1 MFWIILI
8 WSGGIYTDED
18 SRFNWPLPGRLR
30 KSEASLPGND
40 AASCVSWPEV
50 SGISP
55 AIQMKKE
62 PWIIGKGK
70 DFNEQT
76 AEVFAAVRQ

>member
-1 MFWIILI
+1 
-8 WSGGIYTDED
+8 
-18 SRFNWPLPGRLR
+18 LR

-40 AASCVSWPEV
+40 AASWVSWPEV

-62 PWIIGKGK
+62 TMNNRKRI
-70 DFNEQT
+70 
-76 AEVFAAVRQ
+76 RL